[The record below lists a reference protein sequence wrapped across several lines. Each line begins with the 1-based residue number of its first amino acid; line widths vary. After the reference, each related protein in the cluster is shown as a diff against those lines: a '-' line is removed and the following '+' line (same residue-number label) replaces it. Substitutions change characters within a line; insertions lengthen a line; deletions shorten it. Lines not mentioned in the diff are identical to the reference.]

1 MEEKTLLACSFVVA
15 FFGMGLLY
23 FISENEMIPEVEYL
37 PDHVGED
44 VTIKGKV
51 VKVRN
56 GEVSFL
62 SIETLQI
69 IPIVSFSSMDYEVGD
84 IVSLV
89 GRVEYYNNE
98 LEILVR

>member
-1 MEEKTLLACSFVVA
+1 MEEKSLLAFSFFIA
-15 FFGMGLLY
+15 FFGMSMLF

-51 VKVRN
+51 VKARN
-56 GEVSFL
+56 GDVSFL

-69 IPIVSFSSMDYEVGD
+69 IPVVSFESLNYKVGD
-84 IVSLV
+84 EISLV
-89 GRVEYYNNE
+89 GKVEYYKGN